1 MNKLSLFNTLVIS
14 IHREISEENFH
25 TEFKTIYYS
34 KYDLN

>member
-1 MNKLSLFNTLVIS
+1 MNKLSLFNMLVVL
-14 IHREISEENFH
+14 IHRGISEENFY